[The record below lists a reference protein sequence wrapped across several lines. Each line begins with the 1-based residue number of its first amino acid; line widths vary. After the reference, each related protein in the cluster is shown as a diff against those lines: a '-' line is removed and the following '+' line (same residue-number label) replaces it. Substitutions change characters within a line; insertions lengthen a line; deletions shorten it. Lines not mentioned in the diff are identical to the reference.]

1 MNSNVKEEIEKY
13 WEERESL
20 NFSDPDIKKNIFSV
34 LQLLDSGEIRVCEKK
49 NDNWITNEWIKKGI
63 LLSFKTKDNVNYSSG
78 ISNS

>member
-49 NDNWITNEWIKKGI
+49 TIIGLQMNG
-63 LLSFKTKDNVNYSSG
+63 
-78 ISNS
+78 

>member
-13 WEERESL
+13 WEGRESL

-49 NDNWITNEWIKKGI
+49 KR
-63 LLSFKTKDNVNYSSG
+63 
-78 ISNS
+78 

>member
-34 LQLLDSGEIRVCEKK
+34 S
-49 NDNWITNEWIKKGI
+49 
-63 LLSFKTKDNVNYSSG
+63 NYLTLVK
-78 ISNS
+78 

>member
-20 NFSDPDIKKNIFSV
+20 NFSDPDIKKNTFSV

-49 NDNWITNEWIKKGI
+49 TIIGLQMNG
-63 LLSFKTKDNVNYSSG
+63 
-78 ISNS
+78 